1 MYFNVAYSVDT
12 EKTIYSANI
21 AIADSE
27 EDVERFYSMENPGS
41 EIIISVCNEY
51 EIEAAKR
58 KGMPIVKVK

>member
-1 MYFNVAYSVDT
+1 MYYNVAYSVDK
-12 EKTIYSANI
+12 EKTVYSANI
-21 AIADSE
+21 AIAESA

-51 EIEAAKR
+51 EVEAARR